1 MASCLSGNNRESPP
15 YRFLSLVLNTFGR
28 DMSDNP
34 WQLAASVKKP
44 TRTPAQSV
52 PQASQAGANAPQ
64 EQKPDNADPGTAGPA
79 VGSVPATT
87 NGESNGDA
95 AAEDDAR
102 LVFHFAPDMK
112 PLILPEAETLLEG
125 TDS

>member
-1 MASCLSGNNRESPP
+1 
-15 YRFLSLVLNTFGR
+15 
-28 DMSDNP
+28 MSDNP

-44 TRTPAQSV
+44 TTTPAQSV

-64 EQKPDNADPGTAGPA
+64 EKKPDNADPGSAGPA
-79 VGSVPATT
+79 VGSVPATAT
-87 NGESNGDA
+87 SNGESNGDA
-95 AAEDDAR
+95 PVEDDDAR